1 MTGLAASTRPTG
13 ERRRELSWGPDEET
27 MVQSKV
33 RVLVVDDSAVSRRL
47 LAEALNSDPELEV
60 VASASNGRIA
70 LDRMVQCPPD
80 VVTLD
85 VDMPEMNGL
94 ETLRA
99 IKRSW
104 PKIPVVMFSA
114 LTEQAAA
121 LTLEALAA
129 GASAY
134 STKPSSPDVASTLA
148 RIREDLLPKVKALG
162 QRLRARVAGPSVRL
176 AGGTPG
182 RIEAVVIGA
191 STGGP
196 QVLQSIFASLPADLP
211 VPVLVVQHM
220 PPVFTRLLAERLDG
234 YGRLRV
240 REAVEGA
247 AITPGTAWL
256 AAGDHHLVVS
266 RRASGVFVQ
275 RTQEP
280 PENSCRPAV
289 DVLFRSAVE
298 AFGAGVLGV
307 VLTGMGKDGLRG
319 SERIRAAG
327 GSVLAQDEASSVVWG
342 MPGFVAREGLADE
355 VLTPD
360 RITQAIVRRAALG
373 RAEPSD
379 AAARRAPWA

>member
-1 MTGLAASTRPTG
+1 
-13 ERRRELSWGPDEET
+13 
-27 MVQSKV
+27 MVQGKV

-162 QRLRARVAGPSVRL
+162 QRLRARVGGAKVRL
-176 AGGTPG
+176 ADGAPG
-182 RIEAVVIGA
+182 RVEAVVIGA

-196 QVLQSIFASLPADLP
+196 QVLQSVFATLPADLP

-240 REAVEGA
+240 REATEGA

-256 AAGDHHLVVS
+256 AAGDHHMVVA
-266 RRASGVFVQ
+266 RRANGVFVQ
-275 RTQEP
+275 RTQDP

-289 DVLFRSAVE
+289 DVLFRSAAE

-319 SERIRAAG
+319 CERIRASG
-327 GSVLAQDEASSVVWG
+327 GRVLAQDEASSVVWG

-355 VLTPD
+355 VLAPD
-360 RITQAIVRRAALG
+360 RIVHEIVRRVAVG
-373 RAEPSD
+373 RPAG
-379 AAARRAPWA
+379 ATAMGAR